1 MSDTQALAKR
11 LDMGALIQQAV
22 EHGSGVETLERLLAM
37 AKDVRAEQARAA
49 WHDAMA
55 KFQAEAP
62 VVNKSKK
69 ARVQTRTG
77 GSYEYSY
84 APLEDLI
91 SAMRPVLAKYG
102 LSVVFKTIVDKT
114 HVEAS
119 ADVAHQ
125 DGHVESCKFAVPIDL
140 ESRMNA
146 AQQVGSACT
155 YARRYA
161 YLSALG
167 LSPEDDDDAGNA
179 ARPYDGTRTQ
189 QPITHSRPDRRT
201 QAPTP
206 ESAPVWRGKFAKM
219 ESKNGVKPNGEPWIL
234 WKFTGS
240 DGEAFGTFS
249 ETVANGIIALEGRF
263 LEVVYEVKKNGNS
276 ILEYRDVTQEEAP
289 FA

>member
-1 MSDTQALAKR
+1 MSETTAIAKR

-37 AKDVRAEQARAA
+37 SKEVRAEQARAA
-49 WHDAMA
+49 WHNAMA
-55 KFQAEAP
+55 RFQAEAP
-62 VVNKSKK
+62 AVNKTKK

-77 GSYEYSY
+77 GSYEYNY

-91 SAMRPVLAKYG
+91 SAMRPVLARHG
-102 LSVVFKTIVDKT
+102 LSVVFKTSVDKT

-167 LSPEDDDDAGNA
+167 LSPEDDDDAQNA
-179 ARPYDGTRTQ
+179 AKPHGATMQAAPQ
-189 QPITHSRPDRRT
+189 QHRRESENP
-201 QAPTP
+201 APP
-206 ESAPVWRGKFAKM
+206 VAAAEPVWRGKLVKRDM
-219 ESKNGVKPNGEPWIL
+219 KSGESKGKPWTVHT
-234 WKFTGS
+234 FTGA
-240 DGEAFGTFS
+240 DGQKFGTFDAKLADALMALDGHFVEIIYS
-249 ETVANGIIALEGRF
+249 ATAKGNLNIEEFRDANL
-263 LEVVYEVKKNGNS
+263 
-276 ILEYRDVTQEEAP
+276 DEAP